1 MVKQLYPVLSHDV
14 LTKSPVNGQNLHSKL
29 FFMTPI
35 LFIYIFSALFSSPT
49 FLQLPSS
56 NVFRH
61 RFLNAIMVVVASVWL
76 NKVKCISSASAVT
89 VAPLDS
95 FFLLFFQSNGA
106 NV

>member
-1 MVKQLYPVLSHDV
+1 MVKHLCPGLSHNV
-14 LTKSPVNGQNLHSKL
+14 LTKSAINGQNPHLKL

-35 LFIYIFSALFSSPT
+35 LFISIFSPLFSSPT
-49 FLQLPSS
+49 FSQLPSS
-56 NVFRH
+56 EVFRH

-76 NKVKCISSASAVT
+76 NKVKCISSTSAVT

-95 FFLLFFQSNGA
+95 FFLLLFQSNGA